1 MGRYLA
7 GLLGAAS
14 PSLIA
19 PEMTTD
25 NIPQPLPPSM
35 AVVRIAGACWPSR
48 PADALPARCGHTPG
62 LNLHPG
68 PLLRAAANLS
78 GTLNRKMRWLGI
90 RFLSLHPSRSM

>member
-48 PADALPARCGHTPG
+48 PA
-62 LNLHPG
+62 
-68 PLLRAAANLS
+68 
-78 GTLNRKMRWLGI
+78 
-90 RFLSLHPSRSM
+90 

>member
-25 NIPQPLPPSM
+25 NILQPLPPSM
-35 AVVRIAGACWPSR
+35 AFVSLRVLAGLQTRRR
-48 PADALPARCGHTPG
+48 PAVAMWTYPRDHSRG
-62 LNLHPG
+62 L
-68 PLLRAAANLS
+68 
-78 GTLNRKMRWLGI
+78 
-90 RFLSLHPSRSM
+90 